1 MVPSI
6 CLTRHSFFGVGNLPY
21 FELGAGNILEV
32 DQGFRMH
39 FANARDF
46 EKTVQP
52 NTWSLAQH
60 YAADLRTRGTKLA
73 VFSAAPYNREIE
85 SGRVALLRLGHCLQI
100 DARW

>member
-1 MVPSI
+1 
-6 CLTRHSFFGVGNLPY
+6 
-21 FELGAGNILEV
+21 
-32 DQGFRMH
+32 MH
-39 FANARDF
+39 FANAKDF

-52 NTWSLAQH
+52 STWSLAQH